1 MNICK
6 FREKNQTKY
15 LTFFVPN
22 FQSHFCQKLYIP
34 NLVTL
39 HFEFRNFRVTS
50 QKLFTKTDTKLYTPN
65 LINST
70 NMFQTLYY
78 QKLRVPHLD
87 SKFIN
92 FLLAHYKLCTSRSK
106 TLLFQTLYSHV
117 QKFCTS
123 TLQTLDSYIQNFIK
137 NILETFNYFFFQ

>member
-1 MNICK
+1 MIY
-6 FREKNQTKY
+6 EYMEISWKNKTKY
-15 LTFFVPN
+15 LTFYVPN

-34 NLVTL
+34 NLITL
-39 HFEFRNFRVTS
+39 QFEFRNFRVTS

-78 QKLRVPHLD
+78 QKLRVPCLD

-92 FLLAHYKLCTSRSK
+92 FLLALYKLSAPIYK
-106 TLLFQTLYSHV
+106 TL
-117 QKFCTS
+117 
-123 TLQTLDSYIQNFIK
+123 
-137 NILETFNYFFFQ
+137 

>member
-1 MNICK
+1 MIYLK
-6 FREKNQTKY
+6 LLTKSS
-15 LTFFVPN
+15 
-22 FQSHFCQKLYIP
+22 FQHHLKKLYIQ
-34 NLVTL
+34 NLITL

-50 QKLFTKTDTKLYTPN
+50 KKLFTKTNTKLYTPN

-78 QKLRVPHLD
+78 QKLRVPCLD

-106 TLLFQTLYSHV
+106 TLLFQILHSHV

-123 TLQTLDSYIQNFIK
+123 TLQTFDSYIQNFIK
-137 NILETFNYFFFQ
+137 NILETFNYFFFL